1 MLETAFIGFL
11 VSGAFLGL
19 ANFDLFYQLIACTI
33 ILKILVRRELALY
46 QLNQPGHLPSLAVR
60 EAR

>member
-1 MLETAFIGFL
+1 L

-33 ILKILVRRELALY
+33 ITRILVRNELAVQTAKEPALT
-46 QLNQPGHLPSLAVR
+46 PSLVES
-60 EAR
+60 EAI